1 MDEVDQA
8 TIRTLADE
16 LAIRN
21 LLARL
26 AHIADTGSID
36 EVDDYVALFTED
48 ATWAVP
54 SDGVLPAQERQG
66 HDAIRA
72 AARARRED
80 GTQGPGAN
88 RRHIIS
94 TTTVEFPTDDKAS
107 VRSCWQRFDQTLAD
121 VQVSNGIGEYHDTF
135 VRTPDGWKLARRE
148 IFFG

>member
-1 MDEVDQA
+1 MAEVNEA
-8 TIRTLADE
+8 TIRTIADE

-26 AHIADTGSID
+26 AHLADTAPI
-36 EVDDYVALFTED
+36 EQVEEYVALFTED

-54 SDGVLPAQERQG
+54 SAGVLPAQERQG
-66 HDAIRA
+66 QEEIRA

-94 TTTVEFPTDDKAS
+94 TTTVEFPSDDRAS
-107 VRSCWQRFDQTLAD
+107 VRSCWQRFDETLAD

-135 VRTPDGWKLARRE
+135 VRTPEGWKLSRRE
-148 IFFG
+148 IIFG